1 MREGN
6 MKHMHFKDVESYEAS
21 VFGFKGAEKWTLKL
35 LSDNS
40 ILNEL
45 GPGGYTPAEHQHDDS
60 IERGIVLSG
69 NGVVIHGDHRIG
81 IQPHDFFEI
90 ADGNHQYVN
99 TGNEPLVFMCFRF
112 PR

>member
-1 MREGN
+1 
-6 MKHMHFKDVESYEAS
+6 MKHLRCADVESYDSSA
-21 VFGFKGAEKWTLKL
+21 FGFKGTEKWTLKL

-45 GPGGYTPAEHQHDDS
+45 GPGGCTPAEHEHSES
-60 IERGIVLSG
+60 IERGVVLSG
-69 NGVVIHGDHRIG
+69 KGVIIYKDKHTEL
-81 IQPHDFFEI
+81 QPTDFFEI
-90 ADGNHQYVN
+90 TEGNHQYVN

>member
-1 MREGN
+1 
-6 MKHMHFKDVESYEAS
+6 MKHMHMKDVESYEAS
-21 VFGFKGAEKWTLKL
+21 AFGFKGADKWTLKL

-45 GPGGYTPAEHQHDDS
+45 GPAGYTPAEHEHA
-60 IERGIVLSG
+60 LSG
-69 NGVVIHGDHRIG
+69 KGVILHGGNKIE
-81 IQPHDFFEI
+81 IQPNDFFEI
-90 ADGNHQYVN
+90 AEGNHQYIN

>member
-1 MREGN
+1 
-6 MKHMHFKDVESYEAS
+6 MKHVRYKDVESYEAAA
-21 VFGFKGAEKWTLKL
+21 FGFKGAEKWTLKL

-45 GPGGYTPAEHQHDDS
+45 GPGGYTPAEHIHDES
-60 IERGIVLSG
+60 IERGVVLSG
-69 NGVVIHGDHRIG
+69 KGMIIHGNKQIE
-81 IQPHDFFEI
+81 IQPDEFFEI
-90 ADGNHQYVN
+90 VEGNHQYIN